1 MMNLSINLTLG
12 SPGAESVLNTAPE
25 PEDGALDSFS
35 LKLADEL
42 SEQELT
48 PPIVVEDTRAVDP
61 ALLEAIAARQKLA
74 ADSEAASAKDGRVW
88 LDDPLAGL
96 PAASENEA
104 EVTETLTEDKPWFD
118 IIEKAK
124 SYGPA
129 LQANKTTE
137 ITNTTALLNQD
148 HALVGAEDLPQLPL
162 ADLLMLPEQ
171 PATTSSEAAT
181 AEAALAGAPVETDAM
196 ALTKAAI
203 PAAAV
208 PPTVVSP
215 TVAVVAAEESTPPE
229 QQVMAEVKATVAVSS
244 ESAPHGALLQPNH
257 NPVSQTAVEQ
267 VVAEQQVTSSDVA
280 SHNIAPQIASA
291 TSLASSATA
300 LPATMVTTESV
311 SGTSQNAVLAVALG
325 AEPMAEQS
333 IMADEAASLLATAV
347 AGQTE
352 TAKDMEPTVQP
363 AKQTAEVKT
372 SGAVVAAA
380 GSAEN
385 AVQAAPQRTE
395 SSQQAELVTPAIA
408 VPVNPGRMTA
418 TVSTDKTQAVNTFAE
433 HLKAVNQ
440 TQQQQHQQQAGAEQ
454 QTGQGQSKAAAE
466 MMVANQPV
474 PTAANAASF
483 SQQLQQLQPM
493 QPLTEQTATTAALT
507 QPIAQSSAAGQAA
520 QLASRPTETQGW
532 QAPLALTEP
541 AAAQQLKDR
550 VMVQIQ
556 HKLQTAEVQLH
567 PEDMGSMQI
576 KLNLQQ
582 DQLSVQ
588 FVVQQGAAKEALEQQ
603 MPKLREL
610 LEQQGIA
617 LTEGQVEQRQSGGQQ
632 EQRQGRSGA
641 SAGAETEFPAVQTVQ
656 MKVSDRMVDFYA

>member
-12 SPGAESVLNTAPE
+12 SPGAESVLNTAPA
-25 PEDGALDSFS
+25 PEDGAVDSFS

-48 PPIVVEDTRAVDP
+48 PPIRVEDTRAVDP

-96 PAASENEA
+96 PAAAENEA
-104 EVTETLTEDKPWFD
+104 ELTETVTEDKPWFD

-129 LQANKTTE
+129 LQANKTSGDVNPDTASIADQAVLLDVDTTE
-137 ITNTTALLNQD
+137 TPPVSAEAL
-148 HALVGAEDLPQLPL
+148 
-162 ADLLMLPEQ
+162 
-171 PATTSSEAAT
+171 S
-181 AEAALAGAPVETDAM
+181 AALAGATDTTPV
-196 ALTKAAI
+196 
-203 PAAAV
+203 
-208 PPTVVSP
+208 
-215 TVAVVAAEESTPPE
+215 
-229 QQVMAEVKATVAVSS
+229 
-244 ESAPHGALLQPNH
+244 
-257 NPVSQTAVEQ
+257 
-267 VVAEQQVTSSDVA
+267 
-280 SHNIAPQIASA
+280 
-291 TSLASSATA
+291 
-300 LPATMVTTESV
+300 
-311 SGTSQNAVLAVALG
+311 
-325 AEPMAEQS
+325 
-333 IMADEAASLLATAV
+333 
-347 AGQTE
+347 E
-352 TAKDMEPTVQP
+352 TAKDTGSAATEVAAVDSDAASQVGQTTSLATEQALLSAEEPTAAGLTTPDLTEQNQTAAVTSNAVASTATDEKVGNEIAVAPGAPQRAVTTEAATTQNKSTTKSEQP
-363 AKQTAEVKT
+363 RTEQSSAVKASGKTAAVHEPVNESSDAESGPVVSTGVLTESPAEQAAKQAQAPQSSLTQQPTKATAQQSAVALHENAEVVERT
-372 SGAVVAAA
+372 EPELPAAMMVQAQAAPANSNRAAAAA
-380 GSAEN
+380 GSLDKAPAAN
-385 AVQAAPQRTE
+385 A
-395 SSQQAELVTPAIA
+395 
-408 VPVNPGRMTA
+408 
-418 TVSTDKTQAVNTFAE
+418 FAE
-433 HLKAVNQ
+433 HLKTVNQ
-440 TQQQQHQQQAGAEQ
+440 TQQQQQQAGAEQ
-454 QTGQGQSKAAAE
+454 QTGQGQAKATADVMLATQPAQPAATT
-466 MMVANQPV
+466 QG
-474 PTAANAASF
+474 F
-483 SQQLQQLQPM
+483 GQQLQQLQQA
-493 QPLTEQTATTAALT
+493 QPLTEHTAGATALT
-507 QPIAQSSAAGQAA
+507 QPVTHSTGTAHTPLMSNRAA
-520 QLASRPTETQGW
+520 ETTSW

-632 EQRQGRSGA
+632 EQRQARSGPSGGNEA
-641 SAGAETEFPAVQTVQ
+641 DLATVQTVQ

>member
-12 SPGAESVLNTAPE
+12 SPGAESVLNTAPA
-25 PEDGALDSFS
+25 PEDGAVDSFS

-48 PPIVVEDTRAVDP
+48 PPIRVEDTRAVDP

-96 PAASENEA
+96 PAAAENEA
-104 EVTETLTEDKPWFD
+104 ELTETVTEDKPWFD

-129 LQANKTTE
+129 LQANKTSGDVNPDTASIADQAVLLDVDTTE
-137 ITNTTALLNQD
+137 TPPVSAEAL
-148 HALVGAEDLPQLPL
+148 
-162 ADLLMLPEQ
+162 
-171 PATTSSEAAT
+171 S
-181 AEAALAGAPVETDAM
+181 AALAGATDTTPV
-196 ALTKAAI
+196 
-203 PAAAV
+203 
-208 PPTVVSP
+208 
-215 TVAVVAAEESTPPE
+215 
-229 QQVMAEVKATVAVSS
+229 
-244 ESAPHGALLQPNH
+244 
-257 NPVSQTAVEQ
+257 
-267 VVAEQQVTSSDVA
+267 
-280 SHNIAPQIASA
+280 
-291 TSLASSATA
+291 
-300 LPATMVTTESV
+300 
-311 SGTSQNAVLAVALG
+311 
-325 AEPMAEQS
+325 
-333 IMADEAASLLATAV
+333 
-347 AGQTE
+347 E
-352 TAKDMEPTVQP
+352 TAKDTGSAVTKVAAVDSDAASQVGQTTSLATEQALLSAEEPTAAGLTTPDLTEQNQTAAVTSNAVASTATDEKVGNEIAVAPGAPQRAVTTEAATTQNKSTTKSEQPRTEQSSAVKASGKTAAVHEPVNESSDAESGPVVSTGALTESPAEQAAKQAQAPQTSLTQQP
-363 AKQTAEVKT
+363 AKATAQQSAVALHENAEVVERT
-372 SGAVVAAA
+372 EPELPAAMMVQAQAAPANSNRAAAAA
-380 GSAEN
+380 GSLDKAPAAN
-385 AVQAAPQRTE
+385 A
-395 SSQQAELVTPAIA
+395 
-408 VPVNPGRMTA
+408 
-418 TVSTDKTQAVNTFAE
+418 FAE
-433 HLKAVNQ
+433 HLKTVNQ
-440 TQQQQHQQQAGAEQ
+440 TQQQQQQAGAEQ
-454 QTGQGQSKAAAE
+454 QTGQGQAKATADVMLATQPAQPAATT
-466 MMVANQPV
+466 QG
-474 PTAANAASF
+474 F
-483 SQQLQQLQPM
+483 GQQLQQLQQA
-493 QPLTEQTATTAALT
+493 QPLTEHTAGATALT
-507 QPIAQSSAAGQAA
+507 QPVTHSTGTAHTPLMSNRAA
-520 QLASRPTETQGW
+520 ETTSW

-632 EQRQGRSGA
+632 EQRQARSGPSGGNEA
-641 SAGAETEFPAVQTVQ
+641 DLATVQTVQ

>member
-12 SPGAESVLNTAPE
+12 SPGAESVLNTAPA
-25 PEDGALDSFS
+25 PEDGAVDSFS

-48 PPIVVEDTRAVDP
+48 PPIRVEDTRAVDP

-96 PAASENEA
+96 PAAAENEA
-104 EVTETLTEDKPWFD
+104 ELTETVTEDKPWFD

-129 LQANKTTE
+129 LQANKTSGDVNPDTASIADQAVLLDVDTTE
-137 ITNTTALLNQD
+137 TPPVSAEAL
-148 HALVGAEDLPQLPL
+148 
-162 ADLLMLPEQ
+162 
-171 PATTSSEAAT
+171 S
-181 AEAALAGAPVETDAM
+181 AALAGATDTTPV
-196 ALTKAAI
+196 
-203 PAAAV
+203 
-208 PPTVVSP
+208 
-215 TVAVVAAEESTPPE
+215 
-229 QQVMAEVKATVAVSS
+229 
-244 ESAPHGALLQPNH
+244 
-257 NPVSQTAVEQ
+257 
-267 VVAEQQVTSSDVA
+267 
-280 SHNIAPQIASA
+280 
-291 TSLASSATA
+291 
-300 LPATMVTTESV
+300 
-311 SGTSQNAVLAVALG
+311 
-325 AEPMAEQS
+325 
-333 IMADEAASLLATAV
+333 
-347 AGQTE
+347 E
-352 TAKDMEPTVQP
+352 TAKDTGSAVTKVAAVDSDAASQVGQTTSLATEQALLSAEEPTAAGLTTPDLTEQNQTAAVTSNAVASTATDEKVGNEIAVAPGAPQRAVTTEAATTQNKSTTKSEQP
-363 AKQTAEVKT
+363 RTEQSSAVKASGKTAAVHEPVNESSDAESGPVVSTGVLTESPAEQAAKQAQAPQSSLTQQPTKATAQQSAVALHENAEVVERT
-372 SGAVVAAA
+372 EPELPAAMMVQAQAAPANSNRAAAAA
-380 GSAEN
+380 GSLDKAPAAN
-385 AVQAAPQRTE
+385 A
-395 SSQQAELVTPAIA
+395 
-408 VPVNPGRMTA
+408 
-418 TVSTDKTQAVNTFAE
+418 FAE
-433 HLKAVNQ
+433 HLKTVNQ
-440 TQQQQHQQQAGAEQ
+440 TQQQQQQAGAEQ
-454 QTGQGQSKAAAE
+454 QTGQGQAKATADVMLATQPAQPAATT
-466 MMVANQPV
+466 QG
-474 PTAANAASF
+474 F
-483 SQQLQQLQPM
+483 GQQLQQLQQA
-493 QPLTEQTATTAALT
+493 QPLTEHTAGATALT
-507 QPIAQSSAAGQAA
+507 QPVTHSTGTAHTPLMSNRAA
-520 QLASRPTETQGW
+520 ETTSW

-632 EQRQGRSGA
+632 EQRQARSGPSGGNEA
-641 SAGAETEFPAVQTVQ
+641 DLATVQTVQ

>member
-12 SPGAESVLNTAPE
+12 SLGAESVLNTAPA
-25 PEDGALDSFS
+25 PEDGAVDSFS

-48 PPIVVEDTRAVDP
+48 PPIRVEDTRAVDP

-96 PAASENEA
+96 PVAAENEA
-104 EVTETLTEDKPWFD
+104 ELTETVTEDKPWFD

-129 LQANKTTE
+129 LQANKTSGDVNPDTASIADKAVLVDVDTTE
-137 ITNTTALLNQD
+137 TLPVSAEALSAALAAATATDATKAQPTADTGSAVTEVAAVDSNAAPPVGQTTSLTTEQALLSAKELTAAGLTTPDLTEQNQT
-148 HALVGAEDLPQLPL
+148 AAV
-162 ADLLMLPEQ
+162 
-171 PATTSSEAAT
+171 TTSAMTSTATDEKVGNEIAVAPGAPQRAVTTEAAT
-181 AEAALAGAPVETDAM
+181 TQNKSTTKSEQPRTEQSSAVKASGKTAAVHEPVNESSDAEPGPVVSTG
-196 ALTKAAI
+196 ALTE
-203 PAAAV
+203 
-208 PPTVVSP
+208 SP
-215 TVAVVAAEESTPPE
+215 
-229 QQVMAEVKATVAVSS
+229 
-244 ESAPHGALLQPNH
+244 
-257 NPVSQTAVEQ
+257 
-267 VVAEQQVTSSDVA
+267 AEQAAKQA
-280 SHNIAPQIASA
+280 QAPQS
-291 TSLASSATA
+291 SLPQQ
-300 LPATMVTTESV
+300 PAK
-311 SGTSQNAVLAVALG
+311 AVIQQSAVALH
-325 AEPMAEQS
+325 EN
-333 IMADEAASLLATAV
+333 
-347 AGQTE
+347 
-352 TAKDMEPTVQP
+352 
-363 AKQTAEVKT
+363 AEVVERT
-372 SGAVVAAA
+372 EPELPAAMMVQAQAAPANTNRAAAAA
-380 GSAEN
+380 GSLDKAPATN
-385 AVQAAPQRTE
+385 A
-395 SSQQAELVTPAIA
+395 
-408 VPVNPGRMTA
+408 
-418 TVSTDKTQAVNTFAE
+418 FAE
-433 HLKAVNQ
+433 HLKTVNQ
-440 TQQQQHQQQAGAEQ
+440 TQQQQQQAGAEQ
-454 QTGQGQSKAAAE
+454 QTGQGQAKATADVMLATQPAQPAATTL
-466 MMVANQPV
+466 A
-474 PTAANAASF
+474 F
-483 SQQLQQLQPM
+483 GQQLQQLQQA
-493 QPLTEQTATTAALT
+493 QPLTEHTAGATALT
-507 QPIAQSSAAGQAA
+507 QPVTQSTGTAHTPLMSNRAA
-520 QLASRPTETQGW
+520 ETTSW

-632 EQRQGRSGA
+632 EQRQARSGPSGGNEA
-641 SAGAETEFPAVQTVQ
+641 DLAAVQTVQ

>member
-1 MMNLSINLTLG
+1 MNLSINLTLG

-48 PPIVVEDTRAVDP
+48 PPIVVEDSRAVDP

-137 ITNTTALLNQD
+137 TTNTTALLNQD

-181 AEAALAGAPVETDAM
+181 VEAALAGAPVETDAM
-196 ALTKAAI
+196 ALTRAAI

-215 TVAVVAAEESTPPE
+215 TVAVVAAEESTTPE
-229 QQVMAEVKATVAVSS
+229 QQMMAEVKATVAVSS

-291 TSLASSATA
+291 TSLASGATA

-311 SGTSQNAVLAVALG
+311 SGTPQNAALAVALG

-408 VPVNPGRMTA
+408 VPVNSSRTTA

-440 TQQQQHQQQAGAEQ
+440 TQQQQQQQAGAEQ

-520 QLASRPTETQGW
+520 QLASRPAETQGW

-603 MPKLREL
+603 MPRLREL

-632 EQRQGRSGA
+632 EQRQSRSGA
-641 SAGAETEFPAVQTVQ
+641 SAGAETDLPAVQTVQ

>member
-12 SPGAESVLNTAPE
+12 SPGAESVLNTAPA
-25 PEDGALDSFS
+25 PEDGAVDSFS

-48 PPIVVEDTRAVDP
+48 PPIRVEDTRAVDP

-96 PAASENEA
+96 PAAAENEA
-104 EVTETLTEDKPWFD
+104 ELTETVTEDKPWFD

-129 LQANKTTE
+129 LQANKTSGDVNPDTASIADQAVLLDVDTTE
-137 ITNTTALLNQD
+137 TPPVSAEAL
-148 HALVGAEDLPQLPL
+148 
-162 ADLLMLPEQ
+162 
-171 PATTSSEAAT
+171 S
-181 AEAALAGAPVETDAM
+181 AALAGATDTTPV
-196 ALTKAAI
+196 
-203 PAAAV
+203 
-208 PPTVVSP
+208 
-215 TVAVVAAEESTPPE
+215 
-229 QQVMAEVKATVAVSS
+229 
-244 ESAPHGALLQPNH
+244 
-257 NPVSQTAVEQ
+257 
-267 VVAEQQVTSSDVA
+267 
-280 SHNIAPQIASA
+280 
-291 TSLASSATA
+291 
-300 LPATMVTTESV
+300 
-311 SGTSQNAVLAVALG
+311 
-325 AEPMAEQS
+325 
-333 IMADEAASLLATAV
+333 
-347 AGQTE
+347 E
-352 TAKDMEPTVQP
+352 TAKDTGSAVTKVAAVDSDAASQVGQTTSLATEQALLSAEEPTAAGLTTPDLTEQNQTAAVTSNAVASTATDEKVGNEIAVAPGAPQRAVTTEAATTQNKSTTKSEQP
-363 AKQTAEVKT
+363 RTEQSSAVKASGKTAAVHEPVNESSDAESGPVVSTGVLTESPAEQAAKQAQAPQSSLTQQPTKATAQQSAVALHENAEVAERT
-372 SGAVVAAA
+372 EPELPAAMMVQAQAAPANSNRAAAAA
-380 GSAEN
+380 GSLDKAPAAN
-385 AVQAAPQRTE
+385 A
-395 SSQQAELVTPAIA
+395 
-408 VPVNPGRMTA
+408 
-418 TVSTDKTQAVNTFAE
+418 FAE
-433 HLKAVNQ
+433 HLKTVNQ
-440 TQQQQHQQQAGAEQ
+440 TQQQQQQAGAEQ
-454 QTGQGQSKAAAE
+454 QTGQGQAKATADVMLATQPAQPAATT
-466 MMVANQPV
+466 QG
-474 PTAANAASF
+474 F
-483 SQQLQQLQPM
+483 GQQLQQLQQA
-493 QPLTEQTATTAALT
+493 QPLTEHTAGATALT
-507 QPIAQSSAAGQAA
+507 QPVTHSTGTAHTPLMSNRAA
-520 QLASRPTETQGW
+520 ETTSW

-632 EQRQGRSGA
+632 EQRQARSGPSGGNEA
-641 SAGAETEFPAVQTVQ
+641 DLATVQTVQ

>member
-12 SPGAESVLNTAPE
+12 SPGAESVLNTAPV
-25 PEDGALDSFS
+25 PEDGAVDSFS

-48 PPIVVEDTRAVDP
+48 PPIVVENTRAVDP

-74 ADSEAASAKDGRVW
+74 ADSEVATAKDGRVW

-96 PAASENEA
+96 PVTVENEA
-104 EVTETLTEDKPWFD
+104 ELTETGTEDKPWFD

-137 ITNTTALLNQD
+137 GSNTTALLNQD
-148 HALVGAEDLPQLPL
+148 HALVGAEDLPQFPL
-162 ADLLMLPEQ
+162 ADLLTLPEQ
-171 PATTSSEAAT
+171 PATISSDAAT
-181 AEAALAGAPVETDAM
+181 AEAVLAAARVETDAT
-196 ALTKAAI
+196 ALTKAAS
-203 PAAAV
+203 PVAL
-208 PPTVVSP
+208 VS
-215 TVAVVAAEESTPPE
+215 AEEPTAPAH
-229 QQVMAEVKATVAVSS
+229 QVMAEAKGSELVNSGITQQGAMSQSS
-244 ESAPHGALLQPNH
+244 H
-257 NPVSQTAVEQ
+257 NLVTQAAVEQ
-267 VVAEQQVTSSDVA
+267 VVAEQQLTGSDGANNNSAPQMADATSSDPSA
-280 SHNIAPQIASA
+280 AASA
-291 TSLASSATA
+291 ATI
-300 LPATMVTTESV
+300 VTTGSV
-311 SGTSQNAVLAVALG
+311 SGTAQKTALAGG
-325 AEPMAEQS
+325 AEPLAEQS
-333 IMADEAASLLATAV
+333 IVADEAESLLATAV
-347 AGQTE
+347 AGHTE
-352 TAKDMEPTVQP
+352 TAKDVETTVQS
-363 AKQTAEVKT
+363 AKQTADVKA
-372 SGAVVAAA
+372 SGSVLAAA
-380 GSAEN
+380 VSAEN
-385 AVQAAPQRTE
+385 AVSAASQQTE
-395 SSQQAELVTPAIA
+395 SLQQAELVSPAMA
-408 VPVNPGRMTA
+408 VPVNPGRTTT
-418 TVSTDKTQAVNTFAE
+418 TVSGDKTQTVNTFAE
-433 HLKAVNQ
+433 HMKAVNQ
-440 TQQQQHQQQAGAEQ
+440 TQQQQLQQQAGEEQ

-466 MMVANQPV
+466 MMLANQPA
-474 PTAANAASF
+474 PTAVNAVSF
-483 SQQLQQLQPM
+483 SQHLQQLQPT

-507 QPIAQSSAAGQAA
+507 QPVAQSSAAGQAT
-520 QLASRPTETQGW
+520 QLAARPAETSGW

-603 MPKLREL
+603 MPRLREL

-632 EQRQGRSGA
+632 EQRQGRSGP
-641 SAGAETEFPAVQTVQ
+641 SAGGETDLPAVQTVQ

>member
-12 SPGAESVLNTAPE
+12 SPGAESVLNTAPV
-25 PEDGALDSFS
+25 PEDGAVDSFS

-74 ADSEAASAKDGRVW
+74 ADSEVATAKDGRVW

-96 PAASENEA
+96 PVTAENEA
-104 EVTETLTEDKPWFD
+104 ELTDTGTEDKPWFD

-137 ITNTTALLNQD
+137 GSNTTALLNQD

-162 ADLLMLPEQ
+162 ADLLTLPEQ
-171 PATTSSEAAT
+171 PATISSDAAT
-181 AEAALAGAPVETDAM
+181 AEAVLAAARVETDST
-196 ALTKAAI
+196 ALTKAAS

-208 PPTVVSP
+208 VS
-215 TVAVVAAEESTPPE
+215 AEEPTAPAH
-229 QQVMAEVKATVAVSS
+229 QVMAEAKVSELVNS
-244 ESAPHGALLQPNH
+244 GITQHDAMSQSSH
-257 NPVSQTAVEQ
+257 NLVTQAAVEQ
-267 VVAEQQVTSSDVA
+267 VVAEQQVVGSDGASNNSAPQMADATSSDPSA
-280 SHNIAPQIASA
+280 AASA
-291 TSLASSATA
+291 ATI
-300 LPATMVTTESV
+300 VTTESV
-311 SGTSQNAVLAVALG
+311 SGTAQKTALAAG
-325 AEPMAEQS
+325 AEPLAEKS
-333 IMADEAASLLATAV
+333 IVADEAESLLATAV
-347 AGQTE
+347 AGHTE
-352 TAKDMEPTVQP
+352 TAKDVETTVQS
-363 AKQTAEVKT
+363 AKQPADVKA
-372 SGAVVAAA
+372 SGSVLAAA
-380 GSAEN
+380 ASAEN
-385 AVQAAPQRTE
+385 AVSAASQQTE
-395 SSQQAELVTPAIA
+395 SLQQAELVSPAMA
-408 VPVNPGRMTA
+408 VPVNPGRTTT
-418 TVSTDKTQAVNTFAE
+418 TVSGDKTQTVNTFAE
-433 HLKAVNQ
+433 HMKAVNQ
-440 TQQQQHQQQAGAEQ
+440 TQQQQLQQQAGEEQ

-466 MMVANQPV
+466 MMLANQPA
-474 PTAANAASF
+474 PTAVNAVSF
-483 SQQLQQLQPM
+483 SQHLQQLQPT

-507 QPIAQSSAAGQAA
+507 QPVAQSSAAGQAT
-520 QLASRPTETQGW
+520 QLAARPAETSGW

-603 MPKLREL
+603 MPRLREL

-632 EQRQGRSGA
+632 EQRQGRSGP
-641 SAGAETEFPAVQTVQ
+641 SAGGETDLPAVQTVQ